1 MKQIDQRVK
10 AQYQALTQ
18 QEQKV
23 ADFILDHLDDFAIY
37 NSVELARVCQVSKAT
52 VSRFFKRLG
61 YKDFRDVRL
70 QSRQLRQSGV
80 PLTDMEAIVAGNTLL
95 ERHYQRET
103 ENLLAWMRKLTPELF
118 EQIVGATLNA
128 RRILVLG
135 YRNSY
140 PVALHLRQQLQQVR
154 GGVGLAP
161 QPGQSLSEEL
171 AELGKEDL
179 VIAIAFRRRIKLHDK
194 LMPLLKKRGIPLLMI
209 SDATA
214 MKLSEHATWWLECP
228 LDSVS
233 AFDSYSAAMSMINV
247 LANALLHQCL
257 EQGRARISQISD
269 IYEELDELS
278 LTSINLE

>member
-128 RRILVLG
+128 
-135 YRNSY
+135 S
-140 PVALHLRQQLQQVR
+140 
-154 GGVGLAP
+154 
-161 QPGQSLSEEL
+161 
-171 AELGKEDL
+171 
-179 VIAIAFRRRIKLHDK
+179 FRWNDNK
-194 LMPLLKKRGIPLLMI
+194 
-209 SDATA
+209 T
-214 MKLSEHATWWLECP
+214 
-228 LDSVS
+228 V
-233 AFDSYSAAMSMINV
+233 
-247 LANALLHQCL
+247 
-257 EQGRARISQISD
+257 
-269 IYEELDELS
+269 
-278 LTSINLE
+278 